1 MKPFVTC
8 LLVSFGICSK
18 QVRATKTT
26 TITKFLPSA
35 REVYVISSELSLTVN
50 AMQRDLLSPYQ
61 KYATNQP
68 INLTKGGVLR
78 KLKTSPLACYLKPFL
93 RTKRITEPEKE
104 ALRTVVTGDVLTV
117 TGLWS

>member
-8 LLVSFGICSK
+8 LLISFGICSK

-26 TITKFLPSA
+26 ITKFLLSA
-35 REVYVISSELSLTVN
+35 REVYVISSALSLTVN

-61 KYATNQP
+61 KYATNRP

-78 KLKTSPLACYLKPFL
+78 KRKTTSLACYMKPFL

-104 ALRTVVTGDVLTV
+104 ALRTVVTGDVQKACST
-117 TGLWS
+117 